1 MSARKS
7 GLSPWLWAGPTL
19 LILAGFLVYPVIVTI
34 YDSLLNSTLT
44 KFVGPSNYLWALTTE
59 GSLIAFR
66 NNIFWII
73 LGTVATVGLG
83 LVFAVLADRVRYES
97 VIKALIF
104 MPMAISFVGAGVIW
118 KFMYDW
124 KPAVMQQIG
133 LLNALL
139 LALSAFATTTHT
151 LLLWLAALAGV
162 VALVTFFIGVIRA
175 RAFLP
180 SFLAIVVLP
189 ALAIV
194 FGWLVNAIGA
204 ALGIPSSDLALL
216 VEVVQLVI
224 WIAAAIIF
232 ALAMAPD
239 RAGKISIATAII
251 AAICL
256 GLLALTS
263 FQPVTWIQ
271 DDATNNWALAIVYIW
286 IWTGF
291 CLVVLSAALKGIPSE
306 VIEAARVDGADEFQV
321 FAQVLAPMIS
331 PTMLVVATTMVIN
344 ILKVFD
350 IVYVMTSGDYKTD
363 VIANAM
369 YYQTLIYQN
378 FGRGATLAV
387 VLLAAVI
394 PVMIFNIR
402 RFRAE
407 EALR

>member
-7 GLSPWLWAGPTL
+7 GLAPWLWAGPTL

-44 KFVGPSNYLWALTTE
+44 KFVGPSNYFWAFTTQS
-59 GSLIAFR
+59 SLIAFR
-66 NNIFWII
+66 NNLFWII
-73 LGTVATVGLG
+73 FGTMATVGLG
-83 LVFAVLADRVRYES
+83 LVFAVLADRVRYEP
-97 VIKALIF
+97 VVKAFIF

-124 KPAVMQQIG
+124 KPAVTQQIG

-139 LALSAFATTTHT
+139 LALGDLSAANHT
-151 LLLWLAALAGV
+151 VLLWLGVLAGV
-162 VALVTFFIGVIRA
+162 VALATFFIAVIRT
-175 RAFLP
+175 RAFLQ
-180 SFLAIVVLP
+180 SFLAIIVLP
-189 ALAIV
+189 IIAVV
-194 FGWLVNAIGA
+194 FGWLINAFGA
-204 ALGIPSSDLALL
+204 VLGISATDLALL
-216 VEVVQLVI
+216 VQVVQLVI
-224 WIAAAIIF
+224 GLAAVIIF
-232 ALAMAPD
+232 ALTMAPD
-239 RAGKISIATAII
+239 RAGKASIVTAIVS
-251 AAICL
+251 ALCL
-256 GLLALTS
+256 GLLGLAG

-271 DDATNNWALAIVYIW
+271 DNSTNNWALAIVYIW

-321 FAQVLAPMIS
+321 FAQVLVPIIS

-369 YYQTLIYQN
+369 YYQALIYQN

-387 VLLAAVI
+387 ILLAAVI